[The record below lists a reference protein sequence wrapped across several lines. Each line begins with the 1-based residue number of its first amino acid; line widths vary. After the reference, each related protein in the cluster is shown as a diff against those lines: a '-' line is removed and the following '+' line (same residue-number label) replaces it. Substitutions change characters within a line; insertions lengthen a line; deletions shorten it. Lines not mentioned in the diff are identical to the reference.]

1 MDNPSFVIIGSI
13 LFSAFFAGIEIAF
26 ISANKLLIELK
37 NKQGSYYAKILSPFI
52 ANPSKFISTTLIGNN
67 IGLVIYGIYMA
78 KVLDDVFLQ
87 LFPVLANY
95 HFLLFFLQSLI
106 STLIVLVTA
115 EFLPKVLFRINP
127 DNILKVLALPFLIFY
142 YLFWP
147 VVHFITWLSK
157 LILTRIGGTQF
168 TENTPAFSR
177 VDLDQ
182 YINQINHKDLPEDIE
197 VDTEIFRNALDF
209 SNIKVRQCLTPRTEL
224 ISMNIDAG
232 IKELHKMFVDT
243 GLSKILIYKDNPDQI
258 IGYVHQKEMFKKPV
272 NVRSILIPI
281 EIATETMPIIDL
293 LNRFIRT
300 RKSIA
305 LVVDELGGTAGI
317 ITIEDIMEEVFG
329 EIEDEHDVEELVEQK
344 ISDTEFRFSAR
355 QEINYLNNEYDL
367 NIPEGEYHTLGGYI
381 ISAHESIP
389 IQGEKLL
396 LDQFEI
402 SIETINQAKI
412 GTIHLRLLRG
422 SEDQR

>member
-87 LFPVLANY
+87 FFPALANY

-127 DNILKVLALPFLIFY
+127 DNILKVLALPFLVFY

-232 IKELHKMFVDT
+232 IKALHKMFVDT

-258 IGYVHQKEMFKKPV
+258 IGYVHQKEMFKKPA

-329 EIEDEHDVEELVEQK
+329 EIEDEHDVGELVEQK
-344 ISDTEFRFSAR
+344 ISETEFRFSAR

-389 IQGEKLL
+389 VQGEKLL

-412 GTIHLRLLRG
+412 GTIHLRLLQG
-422 SEDQR
+422 SDDQR

>member
-67 IGLVIYGIYMA
+67 IGLVVYGIYMA

-87 LFPVLANY
+87 LFPALTNY

-127 DNILKVLALPFLIFY
+127 DNILKVLALPFLVFY

-157 LILTRIGGTQF
+157 LILTRMGGNQF

-258 IGYVHQKEMFKKPV
+258 IGYVHQKEMFKKPA

-355 QEINYLNNEYDL
+355 QEIDYLNNEYDL

-389 IQGEKLL
+389 VQGEKLL

>member
-78 KVLDDVFLQ
+78 KVLDDAFLQ
-87 LFPVLANY
+87 LFPALANY

-127 DNILKVLALPFLIFY
+127 DNILKVLALPFLVFY

-344 ISDTEFRFSAR
+344 ISESEFRFSAR

-389 IQGEKLL
+389 VQGEKLL

-402 SIETINQAKI
+402 TIETINQAKI
-412 GTIHLRLLRG
+412 GTIHLRLLRV

>member
-87 LFPVLANY
+87 LFPALANY

-127 DNILKVLALPFLIFY
+127 DNILKVLALPFLVFY

-344 ISDTEFRFSAR
+344 ISESEFRFSAR

-389 IQGEKLL
+389 VQGEKLL

-412 GTIHLRLLRG
+412 GTIHLRLLRV

>member
-87 LFPVLANY
+87 LFPALTNY

-127 DNILKVLALPFLIFY
+127 DNILKVLALPFLVFY